1 MSTPRLVLLMLLL
14 NVLTVAG
21 GVGVSYWLLKP
32 GMQGAAEQAEA
43 ADAAEPVEPSEY
55 EFYPVEK
62 VIVSVRGDGRERY
75 FVLDLALQADASDE
89 PKRFEQAEPIVRNSV
104 VGYLSSLP
112 FEELRGLKLSELQ
125 KRLETVLFA
134 DFASKNAAVPFKH
147 VLINKLIVQ

>member
-32 GMQGAAEQAEA
+32 GLQGAAVPGETV
-43 ADAAEPVEPSEY
+43 AAEPVEPSVY
-55 EFYPVEK
+55 EFFPVEK
-62 VIVSVRGDGRERY
+62 VIVSVRGAGREHY

-89 PKRFEQAEPIVRNSV
+89 PKNFEQAEPIVRNSV
-104 VGYLSSLP
+104 VGYLSALT
-112 FEELRGLKLSELQ
+112 FEELRGLKISDLQ
-125 KRLETVLFA
+125 ERLEKVLFA

-147 VLINKLIVQ
+147 VLVNKLIVQ

>member
-32 GMQGAAEQAEA
+32 GLEGTASEQTAM
-43 ADAAEPVEPSEY
+43 AEPVEPSEY
-55 EFYPVEK
+55 EFFPVEK
-62 VIVSVRGDGRERY
+62 VIVSVRGDGREHY

-89 PKRFEQAEPIVRNSV
+89 PKHFEQAEPIVRNSV

-112 FEELRGLKLSELQ
+112 FEELRGLKISDLQ

-147 VLINKLIVQ
+147 VLVNKLIVQ

>member
-32 GMQGAAEQAEA
+32 GLEGTASEETAV
-43 ADAAEPVEPSEY
+43 AEPVEPSEY
-55 EFYPVEK
+55 EFFPVEK
-62 VIVSVRGDGRERY
+62 VIVSVRGDGREHY

-89 PKRFEQAEPIVRNSV
+89 PKHFEQAEPIVRNSV

-112 FEELRGLKLSELQ
+112 FEELRGLKISDLQ